1 MRITPCSAA
10 LSAGWGGGF
19 VALWLVAGP
28 FLASQLLNAQTD
40 RSKTDPLPA
49 EWRYVPHNAALFL
62 HADIA
67 SVWTSQ
73 LARSLRQAEPKSF
86 AQIENFAQ
94 DTLGTKIDD
103 IQTLTLFVPQIAPN
117 ADTQEL
123 GVIVK
128 FSKPFDAEKIT
139 AGFTALMGRNAQ
151 PKIHTI
157 AQNTALILVRLDD
170 ATYGKPQPA
179 EATGYLTDAIRAAAR
194 GKHTLVAAA
203 APALLPEEFQRDDLP
218 DPLRPF
224 QPLLRAKT
232 LYATLDLQQSLQ
244 IQVHVNTKREAQAVD
259 AEKALAALVELL
271 TEMIRRELPDLEK
284 SAEKDA
290 NFKGLLKLAQTALQV
305 AKDAKYSVN
314 GSRAS
319 LTATFPLEG
328 LPLASAYQAAMQNIE
343 RTGDIQLSANKLKQ
357 IALAMH
363 NYADDNNTFPP
374 AAVCDKRGKPLL
386 SWRVLILPYLDQEA
400 LYREFKLDEPWDS
413 EHNKKLLAKMPAVY
427 RGPGAKPDAT
437 TTHYRV
443 FVGNG
448 AGFDWV
454 MGTKFADI
462 TDGTSNTLMVVTA
475 AEAVPW
481 TKPDELEYDTDK
493 DVTKWIGMVV
503 RGHAQVA
510 MFDGSVRTLS
520 QLPSKQTLHAL
531 ITKGGGEVIGND
543 F

>member
-10 LSAGWGGGF
+10 FSAGWGGVF

-28 FLASQLLNAQTD
+28 FLASQLLNAQAD

-49 EWRYVPHNAALFL
+49 EWRYVPHNVALFL
-62 HADIA
+62 HAEIA
-67 SVWTSQ
+67 SVWTSKMAQ
-73 LARSLRQAEPKSF
+73 SLRQAEPKSF

-94 DTLGTKIDD
+94 EILGTKIDD
-103 IQTLTLFVPQIAPN
+103 IQTLTLFVPQMAPN
-117 ADTQEL
+117 ADIQEL
-123 GVIVK
+123 GIIVK
-128 FSKPFDAEKIT
+128 FSKPFDAEKVT
-139 AGFTALMGRNAQ
+139 AGFTALIGRSAQ
-151 PKIHTI
+151 PKIQTI
-157 AQNTALILVRLDD
+157 AENTALILLRLDE

-179 EATGYLTDAIRAAAR
+179 EATGYLTDAIYAAAR
-194 GKHTLVAAA
+194 GKHTLVVAA
-203 APALLPEEFQRDDLP
+203 APALLPEEFRRDDLP

-224 QPLLRAKT
+224 QPLLRANAIH
-232 LYATLDLQQSLQ
+232 ATLDLQHSLQ

-271 TEMIRRELPDLEK
+271 TEMIRRELPDVEK

-290 NFKGLLKLAQTALQV
+290 NFKDLVKLAQTALHV
-305 AKDAKYSVN
+305 AQDAKYSVN
-314 GSRAS
+314 GKRAS

-328 LPLASAYQAAMQNIE
+328 LPLASAYRAALLHLE
-343 RTGDIQLSANKLKQ
+343 RNSEILLSANNLKQ

-363 NYADDNNTFPP
+363 SYADTHKTFPP

-400 LYREFKLDEPWDS
+400 LYKEFKLDEPWDS

-454 MGTKFADI
+454 MGTTLADI
-462 TDGTSNTLMVVTA
+462 TDGTSNTLMVVAA

-493 DVTKWIGMVV
+493 DITKLIGMAVH
-503 RGHAQVA
+503 RHAQMV
-510 MFDGSVRTLS
+510 MFDGSVRTLNK
-520 QLPSKQTLHAL
+520 LPSKQTLHGL